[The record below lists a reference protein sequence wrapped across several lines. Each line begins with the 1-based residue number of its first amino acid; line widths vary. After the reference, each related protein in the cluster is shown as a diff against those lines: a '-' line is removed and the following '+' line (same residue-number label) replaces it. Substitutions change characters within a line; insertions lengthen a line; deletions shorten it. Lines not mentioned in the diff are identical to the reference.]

1 MLDDLRHFDADS
13 FQLIQP
19 ESAGWAVLILV
30 VLVVIFETVI

>member
-1 MLDDLRHFDADS
+1 MDDMKDFRADS

-30 VLVVIFETVI
+30 VLVVIFETVL

>member
-1 MLDDLRHFDADS
+1 MIDDLRHFDADS

-30 VLVVIFETVI
+30 VLVVIFESVL